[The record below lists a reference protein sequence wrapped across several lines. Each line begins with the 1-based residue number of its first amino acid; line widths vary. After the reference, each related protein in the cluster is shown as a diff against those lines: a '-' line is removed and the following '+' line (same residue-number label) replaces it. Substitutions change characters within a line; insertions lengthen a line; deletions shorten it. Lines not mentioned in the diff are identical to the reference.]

1 MVAGNSVPPEP
12 LLVMQEEEP
21 VPGVLVLP
29 RGAAPKT
36 DEPLGVL
43 GRPFDRRTPFFIGLT
58 GGLGVAVAYVIARGI
73 GDITS
78 VLIIIGL
85 ALFIAIGLN
94 PVLVFLVRHG
104 LSRGLAVAIVTFGF
118 VLVVVGFVLAA
129 VPPVSHE
136 VHSLV
141 TNYPRYKADLASG
154 RGWAGGLV
162 SKLHLTSYFNGNS
175 QLHLSVAGGVLG
187 AGKVVLSLGVAT
199 ISVVALTVYFL
210 IALPGVKR
218 LWLSLVPLSRRERVG
233 LLTDE
238 VFDRVGGFM
247 LGNLLTSL
255 VSGIGTYVWLSA
267 FGVPYPLLLAL
278 LVGLFDL
285 VPMVGS
291 TIAGVVVTLVALTKG
306 VPIGI
311 ATGVF
316 YIVYRFVEDYLLNPR
331 VMKHTVKVSPGL
343 TIIATLIGGTL
354 LGLIGLSSPYPSLPR
369 SNCCSRRW
377 PSPARTSA
385 DAIVRGQP
393 ARACGLRDGHPTPR
407 SRARRAHEAHDSL
420 PVGCAGQRQPQTA
433 CKTVGRAA
441 TDNGGKG

>member
-1 MVAGNSVPPEP
+1 MVADGSVVPGP
-12 LLVMQEEEP
+12 LLVLQEQEP
-21 VPGVLVLP
+21 VAGALVLP
-29 RGAAPKT
+29 IGAASRA

-94 PVLVFLVRHG
+94 PVLAFLVRRG
-104 LSRGLAVAIVTFGF
+104 LSRGLAVAIVTLGF
-118 VLVVVGFVLAA
+118 VLVIAGFVLVA

-136 VHSLV
+136 VQNLV
-141 TNYPRYKADLASG
+141 ANYPRYKAELASG
-154 RGWAGGLV
+154 KGSVGNLV
-162 SKLHLTSYFNGNS
+162 SKLHLTTYFKGKSKLN
-175 QLHLSVAGGVLG
+175 LSVAGGVLG

-199 ISVVALTVYFL
+199 ISVVALTIYFL

-218 LWLSLVPLSRRERVG
+218 LWLSLIPLSRRERVR

-255 VSGIGTYVWLSA
+255 VSGIGTYVWLGV
-267 FGVPYPLLLAL
+267 FGVPYALLLAL
-278 LVGLFDL
+278 LVALFDL

-354 LGLIGLSSPYPSLPR
+354 LGLIGALV
-369 SNCCSRRW
+369 
-377 PSPARTSA
+377 
-385 DAIVRGQP
+385 AI
-393 ARACGLRDGHPTPR
+393 
-407 SRARRAHEAHDSL
+407 
-420 PVGCAGQRQPQTA
+420 PV
-433 CKTVGRAA
+433 AA
-441 TDNGGKG
+441 TFQLLLEEVAFPRQNKR

>member
-1 MVAGNSVPPEP
+1 MVADNSVAPEP
-12 LLVMQEEEP
+12 LLVMQEEQP

-94 PVLVFLVRHG
+94 PVLAFLVRHG

-162 SKLHLTSYFNGNS
+162 SKLHLTGYFNGKS

-187 AGKVVLSLGVAT
+187 AGKVILSLGVAT

-255 VSGIGTYVWLSA
+255 IAGIGTYVWLSA

-278 LVGLFDL
+278 LVALFDL

-311 ATGVF
+311 ATGAF
-316 YIVYRFVEDYLLNPR
+316 YIVYRLVEDYLLNPR

-354 LGLIGLSSPYPSLPR
+354 LGLIGALV
-369 SNCCSRRW
+369 
-377 PSPARTSA
+377 
-385 DAIVRGQP
+385 AI
-393 ARACGLRDGHPTPR
+393 
-407 SRARRAHEAHDSL
+407 
-420 PVGCAGQRQPQTA
+420 PV
-433 CKTVGRAA
+433 AA
-441 TDNGGKG
+441 TFQLLLEEIAFPRQGKR

>member
-1 MVAGNSVPPEP
+1 MVADNSVPPEP
-12 LLVMQEEEP
+12 LLVMQDEEA
-21 VPGVLVLP
+21 VSGVLILP
-29 RGAAPKT
+29 GGAAPRT

-94 PVLVFLVRHG
+94 PVLALLVRHG

-136 VHSLV
+136 VNSLV

-154 RGWAGGLV
+154 RGWAGNLV
-162 SKLHLTSYFNGNS
+162 SKLHLTSYFNGKS

-199 ISVVALTVYFL
+199 ISVVALTIYFL

-255 VSGIGTYVWLSA
+255 VSGIGTYVWLSV
-267 FGVPYPLLLAL
+267 FGVPYPLLLGL
-278 LVGLFDL
+278 LVALFDL

-311 ATGVF
+311 ATGAF

-331 VMKHTVKVSPGL
+331 VMKQTVKVSPGL
-343 TIIATLIGGTL
+343 TIIATLIGATL
-354 LGLIGLSSPYPSLPR
+354 LGLIGALV
-369 SNCCSRRW
+369 
-377 PSPARTSA
+377 
-385 DAIVRGQP
+385 AI
-393 ARACGLRDGHPTPR
+393 
-407 SRARRAHEAHDSL
+407 
-420 PVGCAGQRQPQTA
+420 PV
-433 CKTVGRAA
+433 AA
-441 TDNGGKG
+441 TFQLLLEEIAFPRQNKR

>member
-1 MVAGNSVPPEP
+1 
-12 LLVMQEEEP
+12 MQDEEA
-21 VPGVLVLP
+21 VSGVLILP
-29 RGAAPKT
+29 GGAAPRT

-94 PVLVFLVRHG
+94 PVLALLVRHG

-136 VHSLV
+136 VNSLV

-154 RGWAGGLV
+154 RGWAGNLV
-162 SKLHLTSYFNGNS
+162 SKLHLTSYFNGKS

-199 ISVVALTVYFL
+199 ISVVALTIYFL

-255 VSGIGTYVWLSA
+255 VSGIGTYVWLSV
-267 FGVPYPLLLAL
+267 FGVPYPLLLGL
-278 LVGLFDL
+278 LVALFDL

-311 ATGVF
+311 ATGAF

-343 TIIATLIGGTL
+343 TIIATLIGATL
-354 LGLIGLSSPYPSLPR
+354 LGLIGALV
-369 SNCCSRRW
+369 
-377 PSPARTSA
+377 
-385 DAIVRGQP
+385 AI
-393 ARACGLRDGHPTPR
+393 
-407 SRARRAHEAHDSL
+407 
-420 PVGCAGQRQPQTA
+420 PV
-433 CKTVGRAA
+433 AA
-441 TDNGGKG
+441 TFQLLLEEIAFPRQNKR